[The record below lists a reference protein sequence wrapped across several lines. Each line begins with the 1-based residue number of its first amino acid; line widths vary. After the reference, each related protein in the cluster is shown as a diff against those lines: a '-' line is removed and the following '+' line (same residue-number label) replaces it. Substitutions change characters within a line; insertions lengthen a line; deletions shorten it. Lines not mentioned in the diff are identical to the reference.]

1 MQQYNAFSIFILIHG
16 RQQHTNKAKR
26 MCSALKIQAILPID
40 GYGRA
45 LLEVVMN
52 VNANLKAINHIATS
66 QQVSANNIA
75 NSQSNNFQAS
85 RVVQT
90 TDKVSISP
98 EARIAAQDMVQM
110 TINESGLSANVKA
123 IQTQDQ
129 MDQALF
135 SLKK

>member
-1 MQQYNAFSIFILIHG
+1 
-16 RQQHTNKAKR
+16 
-26 MCSALKIQAILPID
+26 
-40 GYGRA
+40 
-45 LLEVVMN
+45 MN

>member
-1 MQQYNAFSIFILIHG
+1 
-16 RQQHTNKAKR
+16 
-26 MCSALKIQAILPID
+26 
-40 GYGRA
+40 
-45 LLEVVMN
+45 MN
-52 VNANLKAINHIATS
+52 VDANLRSINNIATT

-75 NSQSNNFQAS
+75 NAQTNDFQAS

-98 EARIAAQDMVQM
+98 EARIAAQNSAGETLSTTNVAQDIVQM
-110 TINESGLSANVKA
+110 SANETFLSANVKA

-135 SLKK
+135 SIKK